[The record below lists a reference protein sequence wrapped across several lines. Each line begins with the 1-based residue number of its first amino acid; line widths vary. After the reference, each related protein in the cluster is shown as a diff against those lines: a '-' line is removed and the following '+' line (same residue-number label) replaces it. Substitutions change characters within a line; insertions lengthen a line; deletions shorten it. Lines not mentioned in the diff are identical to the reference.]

1 MYVFKVNG
9 DSYKIRFGY
18 GVLYKTDLIDRVIKA
33 TSGQTDEDGTPADVI
48 KNLLGL
54 TAELLLE
61 GLQKHHKDKFGYDT
75 DEEREQRILE
85 VCDLIDDYEDEHDGD
100 DLEDGG
106 KIDGSTLFVDL
117 QKELERNGFLSRISQ
132 TSQETLAEENA
143 TVVPMDRQK
152 KTRKKVGEKA

>member
-33 TSGQTDEDGTPADVI
+33 TSGQMDEDDSPADVI

-75 DEEREQRILE
+75 DEEREKRILE
-85 VCDLIDDYEDEHDGD
+85 VCDLIDDYEDEHADGES
-100 DLEDGG
+100 ED

-117 QKELERNGFLSRISQ
+117 QKELERNGFLSRIGQ
-132 TSQETLAEENA
+132 GSQETLAEENA

>member
-33 TSGQTDEDGTPADVI
+33 TSGQMGEDDSPADVI

-75 DEEREQRILE
+75 DEEREKRILE
-85 VCDLIDDYEDEHDGD
+85 VCDLIDDYEDEHAD
-100 DLEDGG
+100 DESED

-117 QKELERNGFLSRISQ
+117 QKELERNGFLSRIGQ
-132 TSQETLAEENA
+132 GSQETLAEENA

-152 KTRKKVGEKA
+152 KARKKVGEKA

>member
-9 DSYKIRFGY
+9 NSYKIRFGY

-33 TSGQTDEDGTPADVI
+33 TSGQQDDNETPADVI

-54 TAELLLE
+54 TAELLLV
-61 GLQKHHKDKFGYDT
+61 GLQKHHGDKFGYDT
-75 DEEREQRILE
+75 DEEREQKILE
-85 VCDLIDDYEDEHDGD
+85 VCDLIDDFEDEHEEENGD
-100 DLEDGG
+100 E

-117 QKELERNGFLSRISQ
+117 QKELERNGFLSRLSQ
-132 TSQETLAEENA
+132 NSQETLAEENA

-152 KTRKKVGEKA
+152 RSRKKVGEKA

>member
-9 DSYKIRFGY
+9 DSYKVRFGY
-18 GVLYKTDLIDRVIKA
+18 GVLYKTNLIDRVIKA
-33 TSGQTDEDGTPADVI
+33 TSGQTDDTETPADVI

-85 VCDLIDDYEDEHDGD
+85 VCDLIDDYEDEHAD
-100 DLEDGG
+100 DESDDSD

-117 QKELERNGFLSRISQ
+117 QHELERNGFLSRLSQ
-132 TSQETLAEENA
+132 TSQENLAEAEA

>member
-33 TSGQTDEDGTPADVI
+33 TSGQTDEGESPADVI

-85 VCDLIDDYEDEHDGD
+85 VCDLIDDFEDEHAD
-100 DLEDGG
+100 DESDD

-132 TSQETLAEENA
+132 GSQEALAEENA